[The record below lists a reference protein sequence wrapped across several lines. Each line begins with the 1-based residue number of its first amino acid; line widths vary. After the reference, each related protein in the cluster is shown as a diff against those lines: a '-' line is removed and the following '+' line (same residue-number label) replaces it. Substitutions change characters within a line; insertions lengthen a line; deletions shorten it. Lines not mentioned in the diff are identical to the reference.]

1 MLVVFLVAGI
11 AIHWRVFVAIV
22 GMAVFACNRRMLV
35 AELIAGFVV
44 VEAQVFPAAVGM
56 AIGAGDA
63 GLSFVFVVFLVAGIA
78 VHRGVFIAIVGVA
91 VFARNRRML
100 IAKLVAGFVVIE
112 ARVFPRVLGVAIS
125 AGGAGFL
132 LMLVVFLMAAVT
144 IRRSL
149 PVFRLGFMTGLA
161 LDFLR
166 VSVRT
171 LQREIRL
178 LVVER
183 LLCDGSNVF
192 SPAFVLGVAFFAFAL
207 LLKPAVR
214 AVLLLDI
221 LSNVFVAIEAKARLR
236 GLIEALVALGAIFFP
251 LGMACDH
258 LAWHQSRFD
267 IVGPGG
273 AHAEHPQCEQYE

>member
-1 MLVVFLVAGI
+1 ML
-11 AIHWRVFVAIV
+11 
-22 GMAVFACNRRMLV
+22 
-35 AELIAGFVV
+35 
-44 VEAQVFPAAVGM
+44 
-56 AIGAGDA
+56 
-63 GLSFVFVVFLVAGIA
+63 VVFLVAGIA
-78 VHRGVFIAIVGVA
+78 VHRGVFIAIVGMT
-91 VFARNRRML
+91 VFARDRRMF
-100 IAKLVAGFVVIE
+100 IAELVAGFVVIE
-112 ARVFPRVLGVAIS
+112 PDVFPRAVGVAIGAGS
-125 AGGAGFL
+125 AGFFL
-132 LMLVVFLMAAVT
+132 VLVVFPMAAVT

-149 PVFRLGFMTGLA
+149 TIFRLGFMTGLA

-171 LQREIRL
+171 PQRKIRL

-183 LLCDGSNVF
+183 LLCDGGNVLR
-192 SPAFVLGVAFFAFAL
+192 SAFVLGVAFLAFAL

-221 LSNVFVAIEAKARLR
+221 LSYVFVAIEAEGYLRRLV
-236 GLIEALVALGAIFFP
+236 EALVALGAIFFP

-273 AHAEHPQCEQYE
+273 AHAAHPQCEQYE

>member
-1 MLVVFLVAGI
+1 G
-11 AIHWRVFVAIV
+11 VFVAIV
-22 GMAVFACNRRMLV
+22 SVAVFARDLCMFI
-35 AELIAGFVV
+35 AELIPGFVV
-44 VEAQVFPAAVGM
+44 IEAHVFPTAIGM
-56 AIGAGDA
+56 AIGAGNT
-63 GLSFVFVVFLVAGIA
+63 GFFLVFVVFL
-78 VHRGVFIAIVGVA
+78 
-91 VFARNRRML
+91 MT
-100 IAKLVAGFVVIE
+100 
-112 ARVFPRVLGVAIS
+112 
-125 AGGAGFL
+125 
-132 LMLVVFLMAAVT
+132 AVT
-144 IRRSL
+144 IQRSF

-161 LDFLR
+161 FDFFC

-221 LSNVFVAIEAKARLR
+221 LSNVFVAIEAKGRLR
-236 GLIEALVALGAIFFP
+236 GLVEALVALRAIFFP

-273 AHAEHPQCEQYE
+273 AHAEHPQCEQYD